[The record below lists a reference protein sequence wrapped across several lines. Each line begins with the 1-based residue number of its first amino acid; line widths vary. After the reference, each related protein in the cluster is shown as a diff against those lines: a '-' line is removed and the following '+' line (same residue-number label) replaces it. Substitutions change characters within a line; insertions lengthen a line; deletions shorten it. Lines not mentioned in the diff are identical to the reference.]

1 MARWEDILI
10 SAKGFAVNAGR
21 KMTNMADVAGL
32 KMELSEKE
40 RELRQVMEALGHLLY
55 DSKMDGTAVNE
66 ELVTDLVKQADLL
79 YKQMGKLQ
87 NAIDELCAKKTCTCG
102 AVNPEDATF
111 CNACG
116 KKL

>member
-40 RELRQVMEALGHLLY
+40 RDLRQAMEALGHLLY
-55 DSKMDGTAVNE
+55 DSKKDGSQMNE
-66 ELVTDLVKQADLL
+66 ELVADLVKQADVL

-87 NAIDELCAKKTCTCG
+87 NAIDELCSKKTCTCG
-102 AVNPEDATF
+102 AANPEDAAF
-111 CNACG
+111 CNTCG
-116 KKL
+116 EKL